1 MKNKGIDYSLKL
13 FDFISKLP
21 KNEDLYGIK
30 NYLELNENELNKVYA
45 DVKNYMSNY
54 TFLKD
59 TFTIRDNKPQYLRA
73 DYEPFGE
80 NNNARWFLV
89 FDDVKDFL
97 MEMHR
102 LWLNGQMSESY
113 IKAVTNLKT
122 NFDEKIKDRVKI
134 WNTKYEKQIKE
145 VTKHI

>member
-45 DVKNYMSNY
+45 DVKNYMANY

-89 FDDVKDFL
+89 FDDVKESL
-97 MEMHR
+97 MEMYR

-134 WNTKYEKQIKE
+134 WNTKYEKQI
-145 VTKHI
+145 